1 MNLLHLAAAICAL
14 GTPANNDTVLLDFGA
29 DWCGYCRQMEPV
41 VGQLAAQGFPVR
53 KVNVDKE
60 HALAEKY
67 GVQGLPCFVMLV
79 GGKEVDRV
87 VGATDRG
94 RLEAM
99 FHRNGVEPGT
109 TGVAP
114 ARRRDCPRMKWR
126 QFRFR
131 PPIQRGPIATGG
143 LRRKLS
149 RSIGGGKNELDAAAS
164 ANDSPFDQLIRAS
177 VRLRIED
184 HSGVSCGSGTI
195 IDSRQ
200 GEALILT
207 CGHMFREAD
216 KDSQI
221 MVDMFGP
228 GAPQAVPGRLIDYD
242 LKSEVG
248 LLSIEV
254 DFPVTVAHLAPAG
267 YAIRK
272 GDHVI
277 SVGCDGGED
286 ATAKETVIKSI
297 NRYGGPANL
306 QIGFQ
311 PVQGRSGGGLFTPE
325 GLVIGVCNAG
335 DPQDNEGEFSHLSV
349 VEEMLDRNG
358 LAFAFQDQGR
368 ARMQGAGRRWRQEA
382 DTQMQK
388 AEGGRRSRAPLPRHG
403 ESSTRPSPKGRGRMA
418 CGSFSRWRC
427 GNQRRWTA
435 AASG

>member
-1 MNLLHLAAAICAL
+1 MNFLHLAAAMVAL
-14 GTPANNDTVLLDFGA
+14 SSPNPNNDTVLLDFGA

-53 KVNVDKE
+53 KVNVDKD

-67 GVQGLPCFVMLV
+67 GVQGLPCFVMIV

-87 VGATDRG
+87 VGATDMG
-94 RLEAM
+94 RLQAM
-99 FHRNGVEPGT
+99 FHRNGVEPGMS
-109 TGVAP
+109 VASAP
-114 ARRRDCPRMKWR
+114 RAGRRDCRRTTPTRSAVSDDRSRRDRLKR
-126 QFRFR
+126 KSCRVDR
-131 PPIQRGPIATGG
+131 RGRDQSNPA
-143 LRRKLS
+143 
-149 RSIGGGKNELDAAAS
+149 EAS
-164 ANDSPFDQLIRAS
+164 DSPYDQLIRAS

-184 HSGVSCGSGTI
+184 HSGISCGSGTI

-216 KDSQI
+216 KDSRI

-228 GAPQAVPGRLIDYD
+228 GAPQGVPGRLIDYD

-272 GDHVI
+272 GDRVI
-277 SVGCDGGED
+277 SVGCDGGAD
-286 ATAKETVIKSI
+286 ATARETMIKSI

-306 QIGFQ
+306 QVGFQ

-335 DPQDNEGEFSHLSV
+335 DPEDNEGEFSHLSV

-358 LAFAFQDQGR
+358 LAFAYQEKGG
-368 ARMQGAGRRWRQEA
+368 AKLAAAGRQQA
-382 DTQMQK
+382 
-388 AEGGRRSRAPLPRHG
+388 AGGRRPKADEMQPIAERQLQQVCGAGAGGGR
-403 ESSTRPSPKGRGRMA
+403 TRPAIVGR
-418 CGSFSRWRC
+418 
-427 GNQRRWTA
+427 
-435 AASG
+435 

>member
-14 GTPANNDTVLLDFGA
+14 GAPANNDTVLLDFGA

-53 KVNVDKE
+53 KVNVDKDHCAGGE
-60 HALAEKY
+60 IRRARVAVL
-67 GVQGLPCFVMLV
+67 CDV
-79 GGKEVDRV
+79 GGRQGSGSSGGGHRSRAAGGDVSSQRRRAGNDGRGARQAPRLPTDEVAAIPFPATDQAGPDRDGRPETEIVSVDR
-87 VGATDRG
+87 
-94 RLEAM
+94 
-99 FHRNGVEPGT
+99 
-109 TGVAP
+109 
-114 ARRRDCPRMKWR
+114 
-126 QFRFR
+126 
-131 PPIQRGPIATGG
+131 
-143 LRRKLS
+143 RRKD
-149 RSIGGGKNELDAAAS
+149 ELDAAAS

-216 KDSQI
+216 KDSRI
-221 MVDMFGP
+221 MVDLFGP

-335 DPQDNEGEFSHLSV
+335 DPEDNEGEFSHLSV

-358 LAFAFQDQGR
+358 LAFAYQD
-368 ARMQGAGRRWRQEA
+368 AGAGRSGWRQTAGGWQNAGTLTPALSQGERENGVRQLQPVAVREPAAVDGGGQRLTANEQASLEA
-382 DTQMQK
+382 CATRRK
-388 AEGGRRSRAPLPRHG
+388 GRR
-403 ESSTRPSPKGRGRMA
+403 
-418 CGSFSRWRC
+418 
-427 GNQRRWTA
+427 
-435 AASG
+435 